1 MSQVEQDIPAGG
13 FGLPLPVV
21 VILAVVWIGFYL
33 QRPNRVAE
41 SDMGWTVIPWIV
53 TVIAAVATVAM
64 RVVAGDVIS

>member
-13 FGLPLPVV
+13 FSLPLPLMVV
-21 VILAVVWIGFYL
+21 LAVVWIGFYL

-53 TVIAAVATVAM
+53 TIVTAIAASAL
-64 RVVAGDVIS
+64 S

>member
-13 FGLPLPVV
+13 FSLPLPLM
-21 VILAVVWIGFYL
+21 VILAVVWIAFYL

-53 TVIAAVATVAM
+53 TVIAAIA
-64 RVVAGDVIS
+64 AGVIS

>member
-13 FGLPLPVV
+13 FSLPLPLI
-21 VILAVVWIGFYL
+21 VILAVVWIAFYL

-53 TVIAAVATVAM
+53 TIVTAIAASAL
-64 RVVAGDVIS
+64 S